1 MKTNENKLAAIVL
14 AAGTSVRMGG
24 NKLLKQWRGKP
35 LLSHC
40 FAAVMD
46 GKNAGLF
53 SFVAAVCG
61 CDAAQTSK
69 LLAAADKIV
78 YNRNYQSGM
87 SSSLICGL
95 DALPQSCAGALI
107 FLGDMPIVS
116 RADIAAV
123 AGVWHKCRGECDMVV
138 AAHNGK
144 CGNPVLLSARMFW
157 RVRKLTLDTGARALF
172 ADSDVRLAKA
182 GRGVLLD
189 MDTPEDMAAA

>member
-107 FLGDMPIVS
+107 FLLAICRLFLAPI
-116 RADIAAV
+116 
-123 AGVWHKCRGECDMVV
+123 CRSC
-138 AAHNGK
+138 
-144 CGNPVLLSARMFW
+144 R
-157 RVRKLTLDTGARALF
+157 
-172 ADSDVRLAKA
+172 RLAQVPRRMRYGCCRA
-182 GRGVLLD
+182 
-189 MDTPEDMAAA
+189 